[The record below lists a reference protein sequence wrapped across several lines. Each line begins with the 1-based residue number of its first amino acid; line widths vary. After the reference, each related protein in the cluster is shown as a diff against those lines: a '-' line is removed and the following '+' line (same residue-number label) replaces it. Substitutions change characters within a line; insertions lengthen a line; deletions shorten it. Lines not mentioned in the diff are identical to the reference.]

1 MNFKAC
7 AFLLL
12 AASFAGVT
20 STPPSQAQE
29 SEPKPAQDAAQSLA
43 DAYRREYAFLDGQ
56 KRQLEQ
62 LRADFQRQA
71 TAQEKQLEDKIAA
84 LQRQVLDLSQ
94 EIKRQKDAIAEA
106 EKRIE
111 ATQENASLLETT
123 LTQAKTT
130 LEDYGIQASAQQG
143 SDAERFEQLVQ
154 LALTALELGST
165 PHRQAGSFFL
175 PDGREIQG
183 EIFFLGRVAA
193 YGVSDQGAGILL
205 PAGENRL
212 KLLANPKGAD
222 IAKALAAGQT
232 PPVLPLFLFE
242 SLKQA
247 IELEQKKTWR
257 QTLDD
262 GGPIAWLIAGLGVLG
277 GILALLRTAILLRSG
292 LGGKRLVQRVIDAV
306 AAGAQGSAR
315 MWLEQAKGAYPHVL
329 KASLSHLE
337 LPEEEWEIA
346 VDDALLQ
353 QSVRIDRFASLI
365 LVIASVAP
373 LLGLLGTVTGM
384 IETFDVITRFGTGD
398 PKLLATGIAVAL
410 ITTEV
415 GLVVAIPLLL
425 LGNLLNGWAG
435 SLKADLELSAL
446 AVREAGQLSR
456 QGALPEAPIVQ
467 YAKPV
472 TA

>member
-7 AFLLL
+7 AFLLF
-12 AASFAGVT
+12 AATSFAFG
-20 STPPSQAQE
+20 TPVPTPQE
-29 SEPKPAQDAAQSLA
+29 SDQKPAQDAAQSLL

-56 KRQLEQ
+56 RRQLEQ

-71 TAQEKQLEDKIAA
+71 AAQEKQLEGKIAA
-84 LQRQVLDLSQ
+84 LERQVLDLSR
-94 EIKRQKDAIAEA
+94 EIKRQKDAISEA

-111 ATQENASLLETT
+111 ATQENAALLETT

-130 LEDYGIQASAQQG
+130 LEDYGIQASAEQS

-154 LALTALELGST
+154 SALAALELGNT
-165 PHRQAGSFFL
+165 LQRQAGSFFL
-175 PDGREIQG
+175 PDGLETQG
-183 EIFFLGRVAA
+183 EIFFLGKVAA
-193 YGVSDQGAGILL
+193 YGVSNKGSGILL

-212 KLLANPKGAD
+212 KLLENPKGTDA
-222 IAKALAAGQT
+222 AKALAASQT
-232 PPVLPLFLFE
+232 PAVLPLFLFE

-247 IELEQKKTWR
+247 IEPEQKKTWR

-262 GGPIAWLIAGLGVLG
+262 GGPIAWIIAGLGVLG
-277 GILALLRTAILLRSG
+277 LMLALVRTAILLRSG
-292 LGGKRLVQRVIDAV
+292 LGGRRLVQRVVDAV
-306 AAGAQGSAR
+306 ASGAQEAVR
-315 MWLEQAKGAYPHVL
+315 TRLEQAKGAYPPVL
-329 KASLSHLE
+329 EASLSHLG

-346 VDDALLQ
+346 VNDALLQ
-353 QSVRIDRFASLI
+353 QSVHLDRFASLI

-415 GLVVAIPLLL
+415 GLAVAIPLLL

-446 AVREAGQLSR
+446 AVREAKRLSGQE
-456 QGALPEAPIVQ
+456 ALPEAPIVQ